1 MIKDM
6 NYSHM
11 GGLNA
16 QHVSSE
22 GLEGKSLN
30 KNAYMVW
37 GLRPRCLI
45 YLWSESLPLKKRNK
59 KVKYHIVRL
68 R

>member
-16 QHVSSE
+16 QVICQHVSSE

-37 GLRPRCLI
+37 GPGPR
-45 YLWSESLPLKKRNK
+45 YLKFMIWILTPQKKE
-59 KVKYHIVRL
+59 
-68 R
+68 